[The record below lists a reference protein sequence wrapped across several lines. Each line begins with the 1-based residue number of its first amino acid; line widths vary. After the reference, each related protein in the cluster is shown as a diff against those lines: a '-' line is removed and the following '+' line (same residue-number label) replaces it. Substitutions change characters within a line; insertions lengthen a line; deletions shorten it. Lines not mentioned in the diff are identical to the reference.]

1 MAKRSSPQLIACGS
15 VLYQLDWFARSKL
28 RLQAFLRYV
37 PVTSVLLL
45 YIPFTVGQSHVLV

>member
-1 MAKRSSPQLIACGS
+1 MPIVAVFQLTACGP
-15 VLYQLDWFARSKL
+15 VLKSLDWLARSQL

-37 PVTSVLLL
+37 PVTSALLL